1 LNPRRPALYQV
12 QPNAEENRRSAAMST
27 ERPTP
32 APARPFQAEV
42 SRLLHLMVHSVYTEK
57 DVFLRELISN
67 ASDACDKL
75 RYEAIARPE
84 LIGDDARLAIRLEAH
99 KEGGRLI
106 VADNG
111 IGMNNAELAE
121 NLGTIARSGTRAFL
135 EQLGQQGENSAL
147 IGQFGVGFYAAF
159 MVADR
164 IEVVSRKAGEDA
176 AWLWASDGAN
186 GFSIE
191 PAPEIEAG
199 KVPRGTRITL
209 HLKEDCRAFLDD
221 YEIER
226 VVKTYSDHILFP
238 VELVGA
244 DGTAKQLNSA
254 SALWQR
260 SRGEVKPDEY
270 TEAYRGLSGQ
280 LDQPALTVH
289 YKAEGRQSYAALLFV
304 PTQRPFDLFDVERK
318 GRVKLYVKRVFI
330 TEDAALLPGYLRFV
344 RGVIDSEDVPLNI
357 SREMLQNNPAVAQI
371 RRAVTGK
378 VIGELETLAEKEPD
392 KFVGI
397 WEAFGQVLKEGIYE
411 DFERRDALLKLARFR
426 STAGDGW
433 RSLAD
438 YVAAMREGQ
447 TEIYYLVGE
456 SIDRLRSS
464 PQLEAARERGVEVLL
479 LPDPV
484 DAFWTTAMPKFDG
497 KALKS
502 LSQGDVDLSAIPL
515 REEAAK
521 PKKEPPQDV
530 GDLISSLKAALGE
543 EVDDVKVSQRLVS
556 SPACLVATAHGP
568 DRTLERLLQR
578 QQRGIN
584 VKPVLEIN
592 PGHPLIAAIDRARLA
607 TDQSVVDDLA
617 HLLLD
622 QARIVEGE
630 LPSDPA
636 RFAER
641 LNRYLVAGLEG
652 PNTEGRPA

>member
-1 LNPRRPALYQV
+1 
-12 QPNAEENRRSAAMST
+12 MST
-27 ERPTP
+27 ERPSP
-32 APARPFQAEV
+32 ATARPFQAEV

-84 LIGDDARLAIRLEAH
+84 LIGDDARLAIRIETDKEA
-99 KEGGRLI
+99 GRLV

-111 IGMNNAELAE
+111 IGMNDAELAE

-135 EQLGQQGENSAL
+135 ERLGKDGENSAL

-176 AWLWASDGAN
+176 AWLWSSDGAN
-186 GFSIE
+186 GFTIE
-191 PAPEIEAG
+191 PASETDAA
-199 KVPRGTRITL
+199 KVQRGTHITL
-209 HLKEDCRAFLDD
+209 HLKDDSRAFLDD
-221 YEIER
+221 YEVER
-226 VVKTYSDHILFP
+226 IVKAYSDHILFP
-238 VELVGA
+238 VEHIGA

-260 SRGEVKPDEY
+260 ARSEVTADEY
-270 TEAYRGLSGQ
+270 TEAYRSISGQ

-330 TEDAALLPGYLRFV
+330 TDDAALLPGYMRFV

-371 RRAVTGK
+371 RRAVTTK
-378 VIGELETLAEKEPD
+378 ILAELETLASKEPV
-392 KFVGI
+392 KYTSL
-397 WEAFGQVLKEGIYE
+397 WETFGQVLKEGIYE
-411 DFERRDALLKLARFR
+411 DFERRDQLMKIARFR
-426 STAGDGW
+426 STAGEGW
-433 RSLAD
+433 RSLSE

-447 TEIYYLVGE
+447 TDIYYLVGE
-456 SIDRLRSS
+456 SLDRLKAS
-464 PQLEAARERGVEVLL
+464 PQLESARERGIEVLL

-484 DAFWTTAMPKFDG
+484 DAFWTTALPKFED

-502 LSQGDVDLSAIPL
+502 LSQGDIDLSAIPL
-515 REEAAK
+515 KEEAAK
-521 PKKEPPQDV
+521 PKAEAPKDV
-530 GDLISSLKAALGE
+530 GDLISSLKAALGD

-607 TDQSVVDDLA
+607 TDLTVVDDLA

-636 RFAER
+636 RFTER
-641 LNRYLVAGLEG
+641 LNRYLVAGIQV
-652 PNTEGRPA
+652 PSTEGGPK

>member
-1 LNPRRPALYQV
+1 
-12 QPNAEENRRSAAMST
+12 MST
-27 ERPTP
+27 DGPSPATP
-32 APARPFQAEV
+32 RPFQAEV

-84 LIGDDARLAIRLEAH
+84 LMGDDARLAIRIETDKEA
-99 KEGGRLI
+99 GRLVI
-106 VADNG
+106 TDNG
-111 IGMNNAELAE
+111 IGMNDTELAE

-135 EQLGQQGENSAL
+135 ERLGKEGEGSAL

-159 MVADR
+159 MVADH

-176 AWLWASDGAN
+176 AWLWTSDGAS
-186 GFSIE
+186 GFTIA
-191 PAPEIEAG
+191 PAPETDAA
-199 KVPRGTRITL
+199 KVPRGTRIKL
-209 HLKEDCRAFLDD
+209 HLKEDSRTFLDD

-226 VVKTYSDHILFP
+226 IVKTYSDHILFP
-238 VELVGA
+238 IEIIGA
-244 DGTAKQLNSA
+244 DGAIKQLNSA

-260 SRGEVKPDEY
+260 SRSEVKPEEY
-270 TEAYRGLSGQ
+270 TEVYRNISGQ

-371 RRAVTGK
+371 RRAVTTK
-378 VIGELETLAEKEPD
+378 VIGELETFANKEPE
-392 KFVGI
+392 KFTQI
-397 WEAFGQVLKEGIYE
+397 WETFGQVLKEGIYE
-411 DFERRDALLKLARFR
+411 DFERRDQLLKLARFR

-433 RSLAD
+433 RSLSE

-447 TEIYYLVGE
+447 SEIYYLVGE
-456 SIDRLRSS
+456 SLDRLKSS

-479 LPDPV
+479 LADPV
-484 DAFWTTAMPKFDG
+484 DAFWTTAMPKFAD
-497 KALKS
+497 KAMKS
-502 LSQGDVDLSAIPL
+502 LSQGDVDLSAVPL
-515 REEAAK
+515 KEEAAK
-521 PKKEPPQDV
+521 QKSDTPKDV
-530 GDLISSLKAALGE
+530 GDLISSLKAALGD

-568 DRTLERLLQR
+568 DRTLERMLQR

-584 VKPVLEIN
+584 VKPILEIN

-607 TDQSVVDDLA
+607 TDQIVVDDLA

-636 RFAER
+636 RFTER
-641 LNRYLVAGLEG
+641 LNRYLVAGLRDQ
-652 PNTEGRPA
+652 NTEGKPA

>member
-1 LNPRRPALYQV
+1 
-12 QPNAEENRRSAAMST
+12 MST
-27 ERPTP
+27 DRPSP
-32 APARPFQAEV
+32 ATARPFEAEV

-57 DVFLRELISN
+57 DIFLRELISN

-75 RYEAIARPE
+75 RYEAIAHPA
-84 LIGDDARLAIRLEAH
+84 LLGDDARLAIRIETDKEA
-99 KEGGRLI
+99 GRI
-106 VADNG
+106 VIADNG
-111 IGMNNAELAE
+111 IGMSESELAE
-121 NLGTIARSGTRAFL
+121 NLGTIARSGTRAFMDR
-135 EQLGQQGENSAL
+135 LGKDGENSAL
-147 IGQFGVGFYAAF
+147 IGQFGVGFYSAF
-159 MVADR
+159 MVADH
-164 IEVVSRKAGEDA
+164 IDVVSRKAGENA
-176 AWLWASDGAN
+176 AWLWSSDGAS
-186 GFSIE
+186 GYTIE
-191 PAPEIEAG
+191 PAPEAYAA
-199 KVPRGTRITL
+199 KVSRGTRITL
-209 HLKEDCRAFLDD
+209 HLKDDAKNFLDD

-226 VVKTYSDHILFP
+226 IVKTYSDHILFP

-260 SRGEVKPDEY
+260 SKSEVKPEEY
-270 TEAYRGLSGQ
+270 TEAYRSLSGQ

-318 GRVKLYVKRVFI
+318 GRVKLYVRRVFI

-371 RRAVTGK
+371 RRAVTAK
-378 VIGELETLAEKEPD
+378 LIGELETFAGKEPE
-392 KFVGI
+392 KFTQI
-397 WEAFGQVLKEGIYE
+397 WETFGQVLKEGIYE
-411 DFERRDALLKLARFR
+411 DFERREQLLKLARFR

-433 RSLAD
+433 RSLSE
-438 YVAAMREGQ
+438 YIAAMRDGQ

-456 SIDRLRSS
+456 SLDRLKSS
-464 PQLEAARERGVEVLL
+464 PQLEAAKERGVEVLL
-479 LPDPV
+479 LADPV
-484 DAFWTTAMPKFDG
+484 DAFWTTANPKFED

-515 REEAAK
+515 SEESAK
-521 PKKEPPQDV
+521 TKTEPPKDV

-568 DRTLERLLQR
+568 DRTLERMLQR

-584 VKPVLEIN
+584 VKPILEIN
-592 PGHPLIAAIDRARLA
+592 PAHPLIAAIDRARLA
-607 TDQSVVDDLA
+607 TDIAVVDDLA

-636 RFAER
+636 RFTER
-641 LNRYLVAGLEG
+641 LNRYLVAGLKEQS
-652 PNTEGRPA
+652 TEGTPA

>member
-1 LNPRRPALYQV
+1 
-12 QPNAEENRRSAAMST
+12 MST
-27 ERPTP
+27 DGPSHATP
-32 APARPFQAEV
+32 RPFQAEV

-75 RYEAIARPE
+75 RYGAIAQPE
-84 LIGDDARLAIRLEAH
+84 LMGDDARLAIRIETEKEA
-99 KEGGRLI
+99 GRLVI
-106 VADNG
+106 TDNG
-111 IGMNNAELAE
+111 IGMNDAELAE

-135 EQLGQQGENSAL
+135 ERLGKEGEGSAL

-159 MVADR
+159 MVADH

-176 AWLWASDGAN
+176 AWLWASDGAS
-186 GFSIE
+186 GFTIA
-191 PAPEIEAG
+191 PASEADAA
-199 KVPRGTRITL
+199 KVTRGTRITL
-209 HLKEDCRAFLDD
+209 HLKEDSRTFLDD

-226 VVKTYSDHILFP
+226 IVKTYSDHILFP
-238 VELVGA
+238 IELIGTDGA
-244 DGTAKQLNSA
+244 VKQLNSA

-260 SRGEVKPDEY
+260 SRSEVKPDEY
-270 TEAYRGLSGQ
+270 TEVYRSISGQ

-357 SREMLQNNPAVAQI
+357 SREMLQNNPAVTQI
-371 RRAVTGK
+371 RRAVTTK
-378 VIGELETLAEKEPD
+378 VIGELETFANKEPE
-392 KFVGI
+392 KFTQI
-397 WEAFGQVLKEGIYE
+397 WETFGQVLKEGIYE
-411 DFERRDALLKLARFR
+411 DFERRDQLLKLARFR

-433 RSLAD
+433 RSLSE

-456 SIDRLRSS
+456 SLDRLKSS

-479 LPDPV
+479 LADPV
-484 DAFWTTAMPKFDG
+484 DAFWTTAMPKFAE
-497 KALKS
+497 KAMKS
-502 LSQGDVDLSAIPL
+502 LSQGDVDLSAVPL
-515 REEAAK
+515 KEEAAK
-521 PKKEPPQDV
+521 PKTDAPKDV
-530 GDLISSLKAALGE
+530 GDLISSLKAALGN

-568 DRTLERLLQR
+568 DRTLERMLQR

-592 PGHPLIAAIDRARLA
+592 PSHPLIAAIDRARLA
-607 TDQSVVDDLA
+607 TNQIVVDDLA

-636 RFAER
+636 RFTER
-641 LNRYLVAGLEG
+641 LNRYLVAGLKDQ
-652 PNTEGRPA
+652 NTEGKPA

>member
-1 LNPRRPALYQV
+1 LNACRSALYQR
-12 QPNAEENRRSAAMST
+12 QPKVEENRRIAAMST
-27 ERPTP
+27 DGPSHATP
-32 APARPFQAEV
+32 RPFQAEV

-75 RYEAIARPE
+75 RYGAIAQPE
-84 LIGDDARLAIRLEAH
+84 LMGDDARLAIRIETEKEA
-99 KEGGRLI
+99 GRLVI
-106 VADNG
+106 TDNG
-111 IGMNNAELAE
+111 IGMNDAELAE

-135 EQLGQQGENSAL
+135 ERLGKEGEGSAL

-159 MVADR
+159 MVADH

-176 AWLWASDGAN
+176 AWLWASDGAS
-186 GFSIE
+186 GFTIA
-191 PAPEIEAG
+191 PASEADAA
-199 KVPRGTRITL
+199 KVTRGTRITL
-209 HLKEDCRAFLDD
+209 HLKEDSRTFLDD

-226 VVKTYSDHILFP
+226 IVKTYSDHILFP
-238 VELVGA
+238 IELIGTDGA
-244 DGTAKQLNSA
+244 VKQLNSA

-260 SRGEVKPDEY
+260 SRSEVKPDEY
-270 TEAYRGLSGQ
+270 TEVYRSISGQ

-357 SREMLQNNPAVAQI
+357 SREMLQNNPAVTQI
-371 RRAVTGK
+371 RRAVTTK
-378 VIGELETLAEKEPD
+378 VIGELETFANKEPE
-392 KFVGI
+392 KFTQI
-397 WEAFGQVLKEGIYE
+397 WETFGQVLKEGIYE
-411 DFERRDALLKLARFR
+411 DFERRDQLLKLARFR

-433 RSLAD
+433 RSLSE

-456 SIDRLRSS
+456 SLDRLKSS

-479 LPDPV
+479 LADPV
-484 DAFWTTAMPKFDG
+484 DAFWTTAMPKFAE
-497 KALKS
+497 KAMKS
-502 LSQGDVDLSAIPL
+502 LSQGDVDLSAVPL
-515 REEAAK
+515 KEEAAK
-521 PKKEPPQDV
+521 PKTDAPKDV
-530 GDLISSLKAALGE
+530 GDLISSLKAALGN

-568 DRTLERLLQR
+568 DRTLERMLQR

-592 PGHPLIAAIDRARLA
+592 PSHPLIAAIDRARLA
-607 TDQSVVDDLA
+607 TNQIVVDDLA

-636 RFAER
+636 RFTER
-641 LNRYLVAGLEG
+641 LNRYLVAGLKDQ
-652 PNTEGRPA
+652 NTEGKPA

>member
-1 LNPRRPALYQV
+1 
-12 QPNAEENRRSAAMST
+12 MST
-27 ERPTP
+27 DRPSP
-32 APARPFQAEV
+32 AGARPFQAEV

-57 DVFLRELISN
+57 DIFLRELISN

-84 LIGDDARLAIRLEAH
+84 LIGDDARLAIRIETDKEA
-99 KEGGRLI
+99 GRLVI
-106 VADNG
+106 ADNG
-111 IGMNNAELAE
+111 IGMNESELAE
-121 NLGTIARSGTRAFL
+121 NLGTIARSGTRAFI
-135 EQLGQQGENSAL
+135 ERLGKDGENSGL
-147 IGQFGVGFYAAF
+147 IGQFGVGFYSAF
-159 MVADR
+159 MVADH
-164 IEVVSRKAGEDA
+164 IEVLSRKAGEDTV
-176 AWLWASDGAN
+176 WLWSSDGAN
-186 GFSIE
+186 GFTIGT
-191 PAPEIEAG
+191 APEGDAA
-199 KVPRGTRITL
+199 KVTRGTRITL
-209 HLKEDCRAFLDD
+209 HLKDDARNFLDD

-226 VVKTYSDHILFP
+226 IVKTYSDHILFP
-238 VELVGA
+238 VELIGA

-260 SRGEVKPDEY
+260 SKSEVKPEEY
-270 TEAYRGLSGQ
+270 TEAYRSLAGQ

-318 GRVKLYVKRVFI
+318 GRVKLYVRRVFI

-378 VIGELETLAEKEPD
+378 VIGELETLANKDPKD
-392 KFVGI
+392 FTQI
-397 WEAFGQVLKEGIYE
+397 WETFGQALKEGIYE

-433 RSLAD
+433 RSLSE
-438 YVAAMREGQ
+438 YVADMREGQ
-447 TEIYYLVGE
+447 TDIYYLVGE
-456 SIDRLRSS
+456 SLDRLKAS
-464 PQLEAARERGVEVLL
+464 PQLEAAKERGVEVLL
-479 LPDPV
+479 LADPV
-484 DAFWTTAMPKFDG
+484 DAFWTTANPKFDG
-497 KALKS
+497 KSLKS

-515 REEAAK
+515 KESAT
-521 PKKEPPQDV
+521 PKVDPPKDV
-530 GDLISSLKAALGE
+530 GDLISSLKAALGD

-556 SPACLVATAHGP
+556 SPACLVANAHGP
-568 DRTLERLLQR
+568 DRTLERMLQR
-578 QQRGIN
+578 QQRGLN

-607 TDQSVVDDLA
+607 TDLTAVDDLA

-641 LNRYLVAGLEG
+641 LNRYLVAGLNA
-652 PNTEGRPA
+652 PNTESRHA

>member
-1 LNPRRPALYQV
+1 
-12 QPNAEENRRSAAMST
+12 MST
-27 ERPTP
+27 ERPSP
-32 APARPFQAEV
+32 AGSQPFQAEV

-84 LIGDDARLAIRLEAH
+84 LMGEDVRLAIRIEAD
-99 KEGGRLI
+99 KEARRL
-106 VADNG
+106 VVTDNG
-111 IGMNNAELAE
+111 IGMNASELAE

-135 EQLGQQGENSAL
+135 ERLGKDGENSAL

-176 AWLWASDGAN
+176 AWLWSSDGAS
-186 GFSIE
+186 GFTIE
-191 PAPEIEAG
+191 PAPDADAA

-209 HLKEDCRAFLDD
+209 HLKDDARAFLDD

-238 VELVGA
+238 VELIGT
-244 DGTAKQLNSA
+244 DGTAKQLNAA

-260 SRGEVKPDEY
+260 SRSEVKPEEY
-270 TEAYRGLSGQ
+270 TEAYRSISGQ

-289 YKAEGRQSYAALLFV
+289 YRAEGRQSYAALLFV

-318 GRVKLYVKRVFI
+318 GRVKLYVRRVFI
-330 TEDAALLPGYLRFV
+330 TEDAPLLPGYMRFV

-378 VIGELETLAEKEPD
+378 LIGELEAHAEKEPV
-392 KFVGI
+392 KFTQL
-397 WEAFGQVLKEGIYE
+397 WETFWQVLKEGIYE
-411 DFERRDALLKLARFR
+411 DFERRDQLLKLARFR

-433 RSLAD
+433 RSLTEYAAD
-438 YVAAMREGQ
+438 MREGQ
-447 TEIYYLVGE
+447 ADIYYLVGE
-456 SIDRLRSS
+456 SLDRLKSS
-464 PQLEAARERGVEVLL
+464 PQLEAARERGIEVLL
-479 LPDPV
+479 LADPV
-484 DAFWTTAMPKFDG
+484 DAFWTSALPKFEG
-497 KALKS
+497 KSLKS
-502 LSQGDVDLSAIPL
+502 LSQGDVDLSAVPL
-515 REEAAK
+515 KEAAT
-521 PKKEPPQDV
+521 PKADPPKDV

-543 EVDDVKVSQRLVS
+543 EVEDVKVSQRLVS

-568 DRTLERLLQR
+568 DRTLERMLQR

-607 TDQSVVDDLA
+607 TDLIVVDDLA

-630 LPSDPA
+630 LPVDPA

-641 LNRYLVAGLEG
+641 LNRYLVAGLNV
-652 PNTEGRPA
+652 PNTEGKPA

>member
-1 LNPRRPALYQV
+1 
-12 QPNAEENRRSAAMST
+12 MST
-27 ERPTP
+27 DSPSP
-32 APARPFQAEV
+32 AGARPFQAEV

-57 DVFLRELISN
+57 DIFLRELISN

-84 LIGDDARLAIRLEAH
+84 LIGDDARLAIRIETDKEA
-99 KEGGRLI
+99 GRLI
-106 VADNG
+106 IADNG
-111 IGMNNAELAE
+111 IGMNESELAE
-121 NLGTIARSGTRAFL
+121 NLGTIARSGTRAFI
-135 EQLGQQGENSAL
+135 ERLGKDGENSAL
-147 IGQFGVGFYAAF
+147 IGQFGVGFYSAF
-159 MVADR
+159 MVADH
-164 IEVVSRKAGEDA
+164 IEVLSRKAGEDA
-176 AWLWASDGAN
+176 VWLWSSDGAN
-186 GFSIE
+186 GFTIA
-191 PAPEIEAG
+191 PAPEGDAA
-199 KVPRGTRITL
+199 KVARGTRITL
-209 HLKEDCRAFLDD
+209 HLKDDAKNFLED

-226 VVKTYSDHILFP
+226 IVKTYSDHILFP
-238 VELVGA
+238 VELIGA

-260 SRGEVKPDEY
+260 SKSEVKPDEY
-270 TEAYRGLSGQ
+270 TEAYRSIAGQ

-318 GRVKLYVKRVFI
+318 GRVKLYVRRVFI

-378 VIGELETLAEKEPD
+378 VIGELEALANKEPKD
-392 KFVGI
+392 FTQI
-397 WEAFGQVLKEGIYE
+397 WETFGQALKEGIYE
-411 DFERRDALLKLARFR
+411 DFERREQLLKLARFR
-426 STAGDGW
+426 STVGDGW
-433 RSLAD
+433 RSLSE
-438 YVAAMREGQ
+438 YVADMREGQ
-447 TEIYYLVGE
+447 TDIYYLVGE
-456 SIDRLRSS
+456 SLDRLKAS
-464 PQLEAARERGVEVLL
+464 PQLEAAKERGVEVLL
-479 LPDPV
+479 LADPV
-484 DAFWTTAMPKFDG
+484 DAFWTTSAPKFDG

-502 LSQGDVDLSAIPL
+502 LSQGDVDLSAVPL
-515 REEAAK
+515 KENAT
-521 PKKEPPQDV
+521 PKADPPKDV

-556 SPACLVATAHGP
+556 SPACLVANAHGP
-568 DRTLERLLQR
+568 DRTLERMLQR
-578 QQRGIN
+578 QQRGLN

-592 PGHPLIAAIDRARLA
+592 PAHPLIAAIDRARLA
-607 TDQSVVDDLA
+607 TDLIAVDDLA

-641 LNRYLVAGLEG
+641 LNRYLVAGLNA